1 MLPKLQ
7 HDWNLSVSD
16 AYLLQQEWSEKVVK
30 TDILSNINTVAGVD
44 VAYAKDSERVIAAI
58 VVLDAVSLAVVETAY
73 ADEVASFPY
82 IPGLFSFRELPAI
95 VSAFEKLT
103 ITPDLVVCDGQGLA
117 HPRRFGLAC
126 HLGVMFDLP
135 SIGCAKSRLIG
146 KYIEPEK
153 KRGSAS
159 LLFDHEEVIGMV
171 LRVQPDIKPLFV
183 SVGHRISLE
192 TATSWILRLTP
203 SYRLPETTR
212 FSDQMVRKILKNLGD
227 SPIDG

>member
-30 TDILSNINTVAGVD
+30 TDILSNINMVAGVD
-44 VAYAKDSERVIAAI
+44 VAYAKNSDRVIAAV

-73 ADEVASFPY
+73 ADEVSSFPY

-103 ITPDLVVCDGQGLA
+103 IIPDLVVCDGQGLA

-126 HLGVMFDLP
+126 HLGIMFDMP
-135 SIGCAKSRLIG
+135 TIGCAKNRLIG
-146 KYIEPEK
+146 TYVDPESS
-153 KRGSAS
+153 RGSFSS
-159 LLFDHEEVIGMV
+159 LLSQGDIIGGV
-171 LRVQPDIKPLFV
+171 LRTQNNTKPVFV
-183 SVGHRISLE
+183 SVGHRISLVS
-192 TATSWILRLTP
+192 ALNWIIRLSP
-203 SYRLPETTR
+203 NYRLPETTR
-212 FSDQMVRKILKNLGD
+212 TADYAVRDYLKHHQ
-227 SPIDG
+227 IQ